1 MKALRALA
9 LPLVVAATSACGILY
24 TDTKVPRGW
33 RTAAPSEVKS
43 SADDPAVHGE
53 ACARSVMWLVAWG
66 DSSYDSALKN
76 ALAGKDGIM
85 YDVRSDLKV
94 QAYMIG
100 LYTKECTVL
109 TGRVAKP

>member
-1 MKALRALA
+1 MKFPRV
-9 LPLVVAATSACGILY
+9 LVVPLLAAATSACGILY

-43 SADDPAVHGE
+43 APDDPAVRGE
-53 ACARSVMWLVAWG
+53 SCARSVLWLVAWG
-66 DSSYDSALKN
+66 DSSYDKALKN
-76 ALAGKDGIM
+76 ALGGRDGIM

-94 QAYMIG
+94 QAYLIG
-100 LYTKECTVL
+100 LYTKECTIL